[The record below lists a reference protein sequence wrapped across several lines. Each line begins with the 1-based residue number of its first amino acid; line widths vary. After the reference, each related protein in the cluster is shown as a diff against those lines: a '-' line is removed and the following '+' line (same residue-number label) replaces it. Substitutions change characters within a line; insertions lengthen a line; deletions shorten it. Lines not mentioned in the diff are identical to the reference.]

1 MRNILIVLLLYTPS
15 IGFAQAGQ
23 QISLE
28 QMRRDLAKV
37 NKSVDATKSKI
48 KKVRDARFLPDLY
61 FALAEFY
68 VEKSRYMYAIK
79 MAENSKVPIEE
90 LDFTAEK
97 RPKQFAI
104 ETYETLIE
112 KFPQHPDRDR
122 ALFYRAHELR
132 ELGQAEEMI
141 KTYSQLTREYP
152 NSEYW
157 PEAQIV
163 IGDFFFEEKKDV
175 DGALEIYKK
184 ILDRKPSAFTPLA
197 HYKIGWAYINKTD
210 FPKALSSFESVL
222 LENKDVD
229 IKQLPEI
236 YRKTD
241 VRRDALLALVWPY
254 SEITPMDMRKI
265 SPSKVNPLIYF
276 YNLSPDIASYEKV
289 LSRLGRRLSI
299 KLRLVEATR
308 VYYELLRISQD
319 LPTRMDALDKLYMNM
334 KNSRKDWPVRGLISE
349 IAKTLPVVRNSTQL
363 KDAEKKK
370 ADSDWEIFAR
380 DVATR
385 QHKRAK
391 ETRKTEDWDWTI
403 RDYKTYLSIFPNSK
417 YYKEIL
423 LDLAESQYSAGRSV
437 DAGKSYETLS
447 SLTTDPT
454 KQREYLDS
462 AIQSYITSI
471 RNQSKL
477 SKLEIA
483 EVRAGLRD
491 VGANYVK
498 ANPRAKSAED
508 IRFNIAQTYY
518 DERNFTR
525 AVAHFKEFIK
535 LYPSSAKVS
544 VAANLILDAYN
555 QKEDYSNIVK
565 EGKAILSNPR
575 IRDQSLKA
583 QVKQIVEQAEMRGVQ
598 KKAGEF
604 GTSDYANNLMKLASK
619 YKGSSMGDKALYEAF
634 IAYRSKRDPKAFE
647 SGEQLL
653 LQHQKSPYAQEVAT
667 SMGQMALVTADFKKA
682 ALYFEIFQERY
693 SSNKD
698 AHDLLK
704 NAAKMRELMGDFKLA
719 ATDYQKLADWENAA
733 RQDFLAQNWTALVRS
748 APRATGLKGSYWEG
762 LAQYRMRG
770 IGPAR
775 AQLERTATASTSGF
789 EEQEMAAHALYL
801 LSMDAL
807 ESYKKVQVRA
817 GSEAK
822 DVQNKAGMLK
832 ELDAKL
838 KKVIAFGNG
847 RWTIAALYGLAQANQ
862 EFARFIQNAPM
873 PQGLTADQTKQYRAA
888 IAAQAN
894 QYNQTAEGFFKQCN
908 ENAQKFEVFTRFALG
923 CQSKGKMQV
932 DEAQETK
939 TMARARETTPPG
951 VKEVQ
956 RQLYDQARDV
966 NLLQKLSDIYAR
978 AQDYSMAEL
987 ILNRAL
993 DIEPK
998 NATLMARIGVI
1009 KLYKNEL
1016 QEAKGWFEKAISE
1029 QPNNALALWG
1039 KAGLLKQF
1047 NFTAKFTPALA
1058 AAKKAGRPSGLMH
1071 PSMEKIR

>member
-1 MRNILIVLLLYTPS
+1 MRTFFLAFTLVFSSLS
-15 IGFAQAGQ
+15 SAQVRQ
-23 QISLE
+23 QMSLE

-37 NKSVDATKSKI
+37 NRSIDETKVKI
-48 KKVRDARFLPDLY
+48 KKIRDARFLPDLY

-79 MAENSKVPIEE
+79 MAENAGTPLEE

-104 ETYETLIE
+104 ENYEILID

-132 ELGQAEEMI
+132 ELGRTEEMV
-141 KTYSQLTREYP
+141 KAYSQLTREYP

-157 PEAQIV
+157 PESQVV
-163 IGDFFFEEKKDV
+163 IGDFFFEDKKDI

-184 ILDRKPSAFTPLA
+184 ILERPPGPFTPIA
-197 HYKIGWAYINKTD
+197 HYKIGWCYINKTE
-210 FPKALSSFESVL
+210 FQKALNSFENAL
-222 LENKDVD
+222 LQNKDID
-229 IKQLPEI
+229 LKQLPEI

-254 SEITPMDMRKI
+254 SEIQPHEMNKI
-265 SPSKVNPLIYF
+265 SPSKVNPLTYF

-289 LSRLGRRLSI
+289 LARLGRRLTI

-319 LPTRMDALDKLYMNM
+319 LPTRIDAIEKLYLSM
-334 KNSRKDWPVRGLISE
+334 KNSKKPWPVRGFVQE
-349 IAKTLPVVRNSTQL
+349 IAKTLPMVRMSSEL
-363 KDAEKKK
+363 KDVEKKK
-370 ADSDWEIFAR
+370 AESDWEIFAR

-385 QHKRAK
+385 QQKRAK
-391 ETRKTEDWDWTI
+391 ATRAAEDWDWTI
-403 RDYKTYLSIFPNSK
+403 RDYKSYLQLFPNSK
-417 YYKEIL
+417 YRNAIQL
-423 LDLAESQYSAGRSV
+423 NIAESQFNTGRFVEAGR
-437 DAGKSYETLS
+437 SYETLANM
-447 SLTTDPT
+447 TTDPRK
-454 KQREYLDS
+454 KQAYLDS
-462 AIQSYITSI
+462 AIQAYITSI

-477 SKLEIA
+477 SKLEVA

-491 VGANYVK
+491 VGENYIK
-498 ANPRAKSAED
+498 TNPQAKSAED

-518 DERNFTR
+518 DERNFTK
-525 AVAHFKEFIK
+525 AVAQFKDFIR
-535 LYPSSAKVS
+535 LYPSSPKVS
-544 VAANLILDAYN
+544 IAANLILDAFN
-555 QKEDYSNIVK
+555 QKEDYNNIIK
-565 EGKAILSNPR
+565 EGKAIIANAR
-575 IRDQSLKA
+575 IRDASLKA
-583 QVKQIVEQAEMRGVQ
+583 QIRQILEQAEMRGVQ

-604 GTSDYANNLMKLASK
+604 GSSEYASNLMKLANK
-619 YKGSSMGDKALYEAF
+619 YKGSSTGDKALYEAF
-634 IAYRSKRDPKAFE
+634 IAYRSKRDPKAFD

-653 LQHQKSPYAQEVAT
+653 LQHQKSKYAEEVAT
-667 SMGQMALVTADFKKA
+667 TMGQMALVTADFKKA
-682 ALYFEIFQERY
+682 AMYFEIFHERY
-693 SSNKD
+693 STNKE
-698 AHDLLK
+698 ATDLLK
-704 NAAKMRELMGDFKLA
+704 NAAQMREFMGDFKLA
-719 ATDYQKLADWENAA
+719 SNDYQKLGDMQNAA
-733 RQDFLAQNWTALVRS
+733 KQDFLAQDWAALSRS
-748 APRATGLKGSYWEG
+748 APRASGMKGTYWEG
-762 LAQYRMRG
+762 LALYRLRG

-775 AQLERTATASTSGF
+775 IQLEKVASTPASGF

-807 ESYKKVQVRA
+807 ESYKKIQVRA

-822 DVQNKAGMLK
+822 DVQDKAGMLK

-862 EFARFIQNAPM
+862 EFARFIQNAPL
-873 PQGLTADQTKQYRAA
+873 PQGLTPEQNKQYQAA
-888 IAAQAN
+888 IAAQAS
-894 QYNQTAEGFFKQCN
+894 QYNQTADGFFKQCN
-908 ENAQKFEVFTRFALG
+908 ENAEKFEIFTGFAIG
-923 CQSKGKMQV
+923 CQSKGKVQV
-932 DEAQETK
+932 DEAKETK
-939 TMARARETTPPG
+939 VVARARETVPPG

-956 RQLYDQARDV
+956 LQLYDQARNV
-966 NLLQKLSDIYAR
+966 KLLQKLSDIYAR

-998 NATLMARIGVI
+998 NADLMARIGVI

-1016 QEAKGWFEKAISE
+1016 QEAKAWFEKALQTQSS
-1029 QPNNALALWG
+1029 NAVALWG

-1047 NFTAKFTPALA
+1047 NFKAKFSTAVA
-1058 AAKKAGRPSGLMH
+1058 NAKRAGRPSGLLH
-1071 PSMEKIR
+1071 PTIEKIL